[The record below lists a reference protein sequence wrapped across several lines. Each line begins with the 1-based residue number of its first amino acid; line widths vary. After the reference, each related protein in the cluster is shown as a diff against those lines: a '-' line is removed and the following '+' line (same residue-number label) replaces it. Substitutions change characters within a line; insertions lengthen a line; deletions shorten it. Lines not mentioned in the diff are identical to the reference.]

1 MLNKKNTVPI
11 LIASFIISI
20 SQVFAVLHNID
31 DDPKIR
37 QQEELLEKQ
46 KKEIKKPI
54 LSPSA
59 QEFMDRI
66 SSVKTLSANF
76 VQTEEKGN
84 RIEGKLKLARPNKFV
99 WNITMPQKE
108 KQSYT
113 TNGLKFWHYDVG
125 LEQVVVDQFDTRKI
139 ANSPFYI
146 LLDTPDNVAKKYN
159 ITNQNASTYK
169 LSMNKLT
176 EQSEQNDSN
185 YISDLTIYFD
195 SRVKSKVINKI
206 TFVAGQSKKITVEL
220 TNVIINQGINNNTFN
235 FIVPK
240 GVDVINASE
249 IS

>member
-1 MLNKKNTVPI
+1 MLNKKNTVLI
-11 LIASFIISI
+11 SIASLVICIN
-20 SQVFAVLHNID
+20 QAFAVLHNID

-37 QQEELLEKQ
+37 LKEELLEKQ
-46 KKEIKKPI
+46 KKEIKKPV
-54 LSPSA
+54 LSPPA
-59 QEFMDRI
+59 QEFMDKI

-76 VQTEEKGN
+76 VQTEEHGN

-99 WNITMPQKE
+99 WNITLPLKE
-108 KQSYT
+108 KQSYV

-139 ANSPFYI
+139 VNSPFYI

-169 LSMNKLT
+169 LSMNKAIA
-176 EQSEQNDSN
+176 QSEQNDSN

-195 SRVKSKVINKI
+195 SKINSKIINKI
-206 TFVAGQSKKITVEL
+206 TFVAGQHKKITVEL
-220 TNVIINQGINNNTFN
+220 TNVMINQGVNNNTFN